1 MEGRITARVISMEE
15 GLREISGVRLIRI
28 KSREY
33 NLLIMEDYMPV
44 LGEIDGEVAIVAG
57 EEEYRTGPM
66 KGFFSHRKN
75 LFSLMISEDFQCL
88 EES

>member
-1 MEGRITARVISMEE
+1 MEGRITARVISMED
-15 GLREISGVRLIRI
+15 GLKEIRGVNLIRI

-44 LGEIDGEVAIVAG
+44 IGEIDGTVAIVSG
-57 EEEYRTGPM
+57 EGEYQTGPM

-75 LFSLMISEDFQCL
+75 LFSLMISEDFTCL
-88 EES
+88 EE

>member
-1 MEGRITARVISMEE
+1 MDE
-15 GLREISGVRLIRI
+15 GLKEMEGVRLIRI

-44 LGEIDGEVAIVAG
+44 IGEIDGDVTIVAEG
-57 EEEYRTGPM
+57 EEYRVQGIT
-66 KGFFSHRKN
+66 GFFSHRKN

-88 EES
+88 EE

>member
-1 MEGRITARVISMEE
+1 MEGRITARVISMED
-15 GLREISGVRLIRI
+15 GLKEIKGVNLIRI

-44 LGEIDGEVAIVAG
+44 IGEIDGTVAIVSG
-57 EEEYRTGPM
+57 EGEYQTGPM

-75 LFSLMISEDFQCL
+75 LFSLMISEDFTCL
-88 EES
+88 EE

>member
-1 MEGRITARVISMEE
+1 MKKGKMTARIIRMED
-15 GLREISGVRLIRI
+15 GVRELQEVSLIRI

-44 LGEIDGEVAIVAG
+44 IGEIDGNVAILWAG
-57 EEEYRTGPM
+57 GEYSAEGI

-75 LFSLMISEDFQCL
+75 LFSLMLSEDFQCL
-88 EES
+88 EE

>member
-1 MEGRITARVISMEE
+1 MEGRITARVISMED
-15 GLREISGVRLIRI
+15 GLKEIRGVNLIRI

-44 LGEIDGEVAIVAG
+44 IGEIDGTVAIVSG
-57 EEEYRTGPM
+57 EGEYQIGSM

-75 LFSLMISEDFQCL
+75 LFSLMISEDFTCL
-88 EES
+88 EE

>member
-15 GLREISGVRLIRI
+15 GLREIRGVQLIRI

-44 LGEIDGEVAIVAG
+44 LGEIDGEVTIVAG
-57 EEEYRTGPM
+57 EEEYRNGSM

>member
-1 MEGRITARVISMEE
+1 MEGRITARVISMED
-15 GLREISGVRLIRI
+15 GLKEIRGVNLIRI

-44 LGEIDGEVAIVAG
+44 IGEIDGTVAIVSG
-57 EEEYRTGPM
+57 EGEYQTGSM

-75 LFSLMISEDFQCL
+75 LFSLMISEDFTCL
-88 EES
+88 EE

>member
-1 MEGRITARVISMEE
+1 MTEGKITARVISMKD
-15 GLREISGVRLIRI
+15 GLKEILGVSMIRI

-44 LGEIDGEVAIVAG
+44 IGEIDGTVTIVSEAG
-57 EEEYRTGPM
+57 EYKAEAV

-75 LFSLMISEDFQCL
+75 LFSFMISEDFQCL
-88 EES
+88 EE

>member
-1 MEGRITARVISMEE
+1 MEGRITARVISMED
-15 GLREISGVRLIRI
+15 GLREIEGVSLIRI

-44 LGEIDGEVAIVAG
+44 IGEIDGTVAIVSG
-57 EEEYRTGPM
+57 EGEYQTGPM

-75 LFSLMISEDFQCL
+75 LFSLMISEDFTCL
-88 EES
+88 EE

>member
-1 MEGRITARVISMEE
+1 MEGKITVRVISMED
-15 GLREISGVRLIRI
+15 GLREIQAVRMIRI

-44 LGEIDGEVAIVAG
+44 IGEIDGTVTVVSG
-57 EEEYRTGPM
+57 EGEYQTGPI

-75 LFSLMISEDFQCL
+75 LFSLMISEDFECL
-88 EES
+88 EE

>member
-1 MEGRITARVISMEE
+1 MEERITARVISMGE
-15 GLREISGVRLIRI
+15 GLREIKGVSLIRI

-44 LGEIDGEVAIVAG
+44 IGEIDGTVAIVSG
-57 EEEYRTGPM
+57 EGEYQTGPV

-75 LFSLMISEDFQCL
+75 LFSLMISEDFTCL
-88 EES
+88 EE

>member
-1 MEGRITARVISMEE
+1 MEGRITARVISMED
-15 GLREISGVRLIRI
+15 GLREIEGVSLIRI

-44 LGEIDGEVAIVAG
+44 IGEIDGTVAIVSG
-57 EEEYRTGPM
+57 EGEYQTGPM

-75 LFSLMISEDFQCL
+75 LFSLMISEDFACL
-88 EES
+88 EE

>member
-1 MEGRITARVISMEE
+1 MEGKITVRVISMED
-15 GLREISGVRLIRI
+15 GLREIKDVRMIRI

-44 LGEIDGEVAIVAG
+44 IGEIDGTVTVVSG
-57 EEEYRTGPM
+57 EGEYRTGPI

-75 LFSLMISEDFQCL
+75 LFSLMISEDFECL
-88 EES
+88 EE

>member
-1 MEGRITARVISMEE
+1 MEGRITARVISMED
-15 GLREISGVRLIRI
+15 GLREIEGVNLIRI

-44 LGEIDGEVAIVAG
+44 IGEIDGTVAIVSG
-57 EEEYRTGPM
+57 EGEYQTGPM

-75 LFSLMISEDFQCL
+75 LFSLMISEDFTCL
-88 EES
+88 EE

>member
-1 MEGRITARVISMEE
+1 MTDGKITAKVISMRD
-15 GLREISGVRLIRI
+15 GLKEITGVSMIRI

-44 LGEIDGEVAIVAG
+44 IGEIDGNVTIVFTDG
-57 EEEYRTGPM
+57 EYREENIR
-66 KGFFSHRKN
+66 GFFSHRKN

-88 EES
+88 EE

>member
-1 MEGRITARVISMEE
+1 MEGRITARVISMED
-15 GLREISGVRLIRI
+15 GLREIEGVSLIRI

-44 LGEIDGEVAIVAG
+44 IGELDGTVAIVTG
-57 EEEYRTGPM
+57 EGEYQTGPM

-75 LFSLMISEDFQCL
+75 LFSLMISEDFTCL
-88 EES
+88 EE